1 MDYNRALTVSGTKDY
16 PKVQLAL
23 LMVPGRNHTST
34 GKYSTSPLLLNP
46 GGPGGSGVMFAAAAG
61 FLIQE
66 IVGTDQDIIGFDP
79 RGIGETTPLVDCWAF
94 PENSRPK
101 DHDDVSQGD
110 ISRGWVHRLAWIFT
124 GWEVPMVNSTEE
136 SLEKLDRR
144 ARLVADLCQTKAGIY
159 GNDSILRHVSTP
171 AVARDMLSI
180 VDAWDA
186 WREEEEK
193 TGSDQNLA
201 TGQPPE
207 GIEEDL
213 NLDTKGK
220 LVYWGFSYGT
230 LLGATF
236 AAMFP
241 DRVGRVILDGVVD
254 ADFYVSPFWAK
265 SLLDTDAVEA
275 SFFKHCHEAGT
286 RCAIF
291 REGDSEADIQARVH
305 DIARK
310 LKNNPVHG
318 ISPQTHTPTIITY
331 EILKF
336 VMFSSLYFP
345 SMAFPALA
353 MLLDLFYREDVEFL
367 ISVFAMPASF
377 DFRPYC
383 AGYVPPQYQTED
395 VQKAIMCS
403 DKRYPVS
410 FFFFSAILSTTF
422 HITSF

>member
-1 MDYNRALTVSGTKDY
+1 MDYNRALTVSGAKDY
-16 PKVQLAL
+16 PKVHVAL
-23 LMVPGRNHTST
+23 LMVPGRNHTNT
-34 GKYSTSPLLLNP
+34 GKYSKSPLLLNP
-46 GGPGGSGVMFAAAAG
+46 GGPGGSGVSLAGSAG

-66 IVGTDQDIIGFDP
+66 IVGLDQDIIGFDP

-94 PENSRPK
+94 PENARPK
-101 DHDDVSQGD
+101 DHGNVSQDD
-110 ISRGWVHRLAWIFT
+110 ISRGWVHRLAWLFT

-144 ARLVADLCQTKAGIY
+144 ARLVADLCQTKDGLY
-159 GNDSILRHVSTP
+159 GEDSILRHVSTP

-180 VDAWDA
+180 IDAWDA

-201 TGQPPE
+201 MGQSPE
-207 GIEEDL
+207 WFEEDP

-254 ADFYVSPFWAK
+254 ADFYVSPVWTG

-275 SFFKHCHEAGT
+275 SFFKYCHEAGT
-286 RCAIF
+286 RCAIY
-291 REGDSEADIQARVH
+291 REGDSEADIRARVY
-305 DIARK
+305 DIAHK

-318 ISPQTHTPTIITY
+318 INAQTHTPTILTY

-336 VMFSSLYFP
+336 IMFTSLYFP
-345 SMAFPALA
+345 SMAFPSTAL
-353 MLLDLFYREDVEFL
+353 LLDLFYREDVAAL
-367 ISVFAMPASF
+367 MSVFMMPTSY

-383 AGYVPPQYQTED
+383 AGYIPPQYQAED

-410 FFFFSAILSTTF
+410 VFFFSAIFSIVF
-422 HITSF
+422 HIIIF